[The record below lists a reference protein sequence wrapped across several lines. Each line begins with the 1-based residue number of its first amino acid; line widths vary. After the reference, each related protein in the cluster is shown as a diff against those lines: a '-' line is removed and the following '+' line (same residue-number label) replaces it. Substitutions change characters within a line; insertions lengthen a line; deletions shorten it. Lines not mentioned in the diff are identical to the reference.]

1 MSDLCTGKWV
11 CEEKGIPTDKLITAC
26 NTGRITAYS
35 PESGQKIL
43 ASSQCRK
50 KFFFGDKLYFSLFE
64 GSYPSYIGLNK
75 DDLYNFNIY
84 LGKLRV
90 NYGKHNG
97 DESINAS
104 NSNTD
109 ESDAKRLSI
118 IGYHVLQEVY
128 YNNECYL
135 FFFKLNC
142 DHSKTS
148 DIYKNIDCLYPINE
162 IIFAPKRDG
171 CLILRFM
178 DLELHPHREHISKAN
193 ISIKEIKYEDN
204 KKFILDKNND
214 DSILIYHNGL
224 QCTSCSA
231 SPLRIN
237 KENRHFFSESYQKCR
252 KYFHQYK
259 LNYYKQEDNE
269 LNNPLKLKMD
279 FFIFDYKEFC
289 QQNYLQECDESKRD
303 FYEYIES
310 LLFDIDELENIF
322 IDDFEDDEVLNDPLG
337 YMEHK
342 CIYLLKK
349 YKNFDEDKRV
359 IMAYLITIDI
369 DIPYSELHDIFF
381 PSKTGRDS
389 SQKTT
394 NFNKYLR
401 KFEKIAEK
409 NNIPYIQASKFRKID
424 TMEGNREIKNILK
437 EQLAAIRAKKR

>member
-1 MSDLCTGKWV
+1 MSVLRTGKWV
-11 CEEKGIPTDKLITAC
+11 CEEKGIPTDKLIAAC
-26 NTGRITAYS
+26 NSGKLTAYS

-50 KFFFGDKLYFSLFE
+50 KFFFVDKLYFSLSK
-64 GSYPSYIGLNK
+64 GRYPSYIRLNK

-90 NYGKHNG
+90 NYGKYDG
-97 DESINAS
+97 DESLNTS

-148 DIYKNIDCLYPINE
+148 DIYKNIDCLYQINE

-171 CLILRFM
+171 HLILRFL

-193 ISIKEIKYEDN
+193 ISIKEIKYEGN

-224 QCTSCSA
+224 QCIPCTA

-237 KENRHFFSESYQKCR
+237 NENRHFFSEAYQKCR
-252 KYFHQYK
+252 RYFHQYK
-259 LNYYKQEDNE
+259 LNYFRPDDGQLEK
-269 LNNPLKLKMD
+269 PLQLKTD
-279 FFIFDYKEFC
+279 FFIFDYKEYC
-289 QQNYLQECDESKRD
+289 QQAFLQENEESKRY
-303 FYEYIES
+303 FYEYIRI
-310 LLFDIDELENIF
+310 LLFDINEIENIF
-322 IDDFEDDEVLNDPLG
+322 IDSLCDIKMQIDPLLNI
-337 YMEHK
+337 K
-342 CIYLLKK
+342 DICLSLLEK
-349 YKNFDEDKRV
+349 YDGSEEEEIIR
-359 IMAYLITIDI
+359 AYLRAITTNKT
-369 DIPYSELHDIFF
+369 YHQLHDEFF
-381 PSKTGRDS
+381 PHRK
-389 SQKTT
+389 KV
-394 NFNKYLR
+394 NKKGNELDNRNKAIYFY
-401 KFEKIAEK
+401 KFLCKFKDIAEK
-409 NNIPYIQASKFRKID
+409 NGLKFIPIKDLRRIGEF
-424 TMEGNREIKNILK
+424 EVREKVKKSLK
-437 EQLAAIRAKKR
+437 EKP